1 MEDATNDVLDVSIM
15 FLFHTDR
22 ELALALALGAVLADD
37 NAAKDFD
44 FGYVVRMAC

>member
-1 MEDATNDVLDVSIM
+1 M

-22 ELALALALGAVLADD
+22 KLTLALALGAVLADD

-44 FGYVVRMAC
+44 FGNVVRMAR